1 MATGAQGE
9 MFVVA
14 LCEVSGSRAESC
26 RPPEFGVWGF
36 PPLLTGNLLPPRTAG
51 DTQATAILR
60 SAPVGGLFS
69 SADSLCATDIAS
81 TWFNTSTLAQLTTLT
96 KLDLSNNKATLDGTG
111 LPLAYS
117 ALSNLVQLN
126 LSYSNL
132 QGGPVPSAFHPEWS
146 QLTGIQSGWI
156 DLSSNRYLGGNVP
169 DSWSALAG
177 VENINVAN
185 TGACGTPNAAVAA
198 GLSPASSP
206 LPTRCERV
214 DFRKVLEVDL
224 KPVLNNATSAGSKC
238 DLNTDWDSTRTIDTW
253 TGVTAVPLTTSGV
266 DIFEITALSI
276 ADCWAN
282 NGQPFSSALPTNLT
296 PLSSLTVC
304 TLSSTLGTRVK
315 RVIRKIDLSSNTLLT
330 GPLPASWSALNDTL
344 TFLNVS
350 GTALTP
356 QRSGNHSAQL
366 PFPKQ
371 PAAAFAVAVASSI
384 NDVT

>member
-1 MATGAQGE
+1 MPWKFQSTAACWKPWPPGRHAFNVVTNSRRHTSHGNSAQRAGWGPLQQRGQSVRDRHRINLVQHQYGGA
-9 MFVVA
+9 FSTVA
-14 LCEVSGSRAESC
+14 
-26 RPPEFGVWGF
+26 PP
-36 PPLLTGNLLPPRTAG
+36 A
-51 DTQATAILR
+51 A
-60 SAPVGGLFS
+60 
-69 SADSLCATDIAS
+69 
-81 TWFNTSTLAQLTTLT
+81 LAQLTTLT

-276 ADCWAN
+276 ADCW
-282 NGQPFSSALPTNLT
+282 
-296 PLSSLTVC
+296 
-304 TLSSTLGTRVK
+304 
-315 RVIRKIDLSSNTLLT
+315 
-330 GPLPASWSALNDTL
+330 
-344 TFLNVS
+344 
-350 GTALTP
+350 
-356 QRSGNHSAQL
+356 
-366 PFPKQ
+366 
-371 PAAAFAVAVASSI
+371 
-384 NDVT
+384 